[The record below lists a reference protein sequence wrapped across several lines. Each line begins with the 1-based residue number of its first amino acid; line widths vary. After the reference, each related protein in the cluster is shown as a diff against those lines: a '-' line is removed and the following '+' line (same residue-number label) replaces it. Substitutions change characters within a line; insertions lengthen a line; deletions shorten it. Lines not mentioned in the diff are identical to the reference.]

1 MTAQEAIIASA
12 RLIIGD
18 PAADV
23 RWYDRRSTWVNDRAH
38 VEIIPLSVPRFG
50 VDEQRLAQIPNSP
63 TSEARE
69 TIYGNR
75 SLRLQFTVNTSNQNL
90 AASAVE
96 RADDLIAGFSR
107 YDVSLLLE
115 AEHVGIPRCG
125 PVRAISAPD
134 AHGDVRSIA
143 VFEAAF
149 PWSRAH
155 TGGTIPTIGSVEWS
169 GEVEG
174 SASGDPIT
182 LGRTTSEPAP

>member
-1 MTAQEAIIASA
+1 VSAQSALIASV
-12 RLIIGD
+12 RLILAD

-23 RWYDRRSTWVNDRAH
+23 RWYDRTSEWVNDTAH
-38 VEIIPLSVPRFG
+38 IEIVPLSVPRYG
-50 VDEQRLAQIPNSP
+50 VDEQRLASIDAS
-63 TSEARE
+63 TSVQE

-75 SLRLQFTVNTSNQNL
+75 SLRLQFTVNRNDQDL
-90 AASAVE
+90 ADSAVDL
-96 RADDLIAGFSR
+96 ADVLVAGFAR

-134 AHGDVRSIA
+134 AHGDIRSIA
-143 VFEAAF
+143 VFEAVF
-149 PWSRAH
+149 PWSRVH
-155 TGGTIPTIGSVEWS
+155 TGGIIPTIGSVEWS

-182 LGRTTSEPAP
+182 VGRVTAES